1 MSRPSRVA
9 FPTMVV
15 GGWIPGRPAPGSSDD
30 QMVLMGVTRSSPC
43 DVGVEIILLEML
55 VVTVV
60 EVVFI

>member
-1 MSRPSRVA
+1 
-9 FPTMVV
+9 MVV